1 MSAVESESPPP
12 PPVAPAKASA
22 AGLLIPVLLA
32 AVLSSAMAAG
42 AVWFVSSRHG
52 GSEAPTAAA
61 ESGHAETAH
70 AAHAAAPAPAAPKGA
85 AQYLSLSPAFTVNL
99 AEPDSSHFL
108 QIDMEVMSRDAA
120 GLEAVK
126 ANMPQIRNA
135 LLLLLGQLKIGDIA
149 TRESKQGLQKR
160 VAEEIQKVLSAETG
174 KPGIDSV
181 YFTSFVVQ

>member
-1 MSAVESESPPP
+1 MSAVETESPPP
-12 PPVAPAKASA
+12 ATSPAKATSR
-22 AGLLIPVLLA
+22 GILLPVILA

-42 AVWFVSSRHG
+42 VVWFVAGRHSVSP
-52 GSEAPTAAA
+52 SETGEAGPAHGEA
-61 ESGHAETAH
+61 AH
-70 AAHAAAPAPAAPKGA
+70 AAHGAEPAAAAAKKAA

-99 AEPDSSHFL
+99 AEPDASHFL

-120 GLEAVK
+120 ALDAVK

-135 LLLLLGQLKIGDIA
+135 LLLLLGQLKLGDVA
-149 TRESKQGLQKR
+149 TRDNKEALQKH
-160 VAEEIQKVLSAETG
+160 VVEEIQKVLTAETG